1 MNDDTI
7 ELTVDTR
14 ELEWALEQLSQRA
27 AGQVMRDA
35 LQAAGDVML
44 ESVVDHTPERTDE
57 ETPEQTSLPPG
68 ILKADMHTQVGL
80 SKKTGTGFVKV
91 GPSKDI
97 GGLVAYRQEN
107 GWTLTTHGSPGK
119 HGGRKPIRDIPG
131 KHFMA
136 AAFDESA
143 EAAVDVFCET
153 LQNILGYGEGS
164 TPANN
169 SHDVEFG

>member
-1 MNDDTI
+1 LTEDTI

-14 ELEWALEQLSQRA
+14 ELEWALEQLSRRA
-27 AGQVMRDA
+27 AGKVMLDA
-35 LQAAGDVML
+35 LQAGGNVML
-44 ESVVDHTPERTDE
+44 EAVVTHTPERTDE
-57 ETPEQTSLPPG
+57 ETPEGTSLPPG

-107 GWTLTTHGSPGK
+107 GWTLRE
-119 HGGRKPIRDIPG
+119 HGGARVRGQHKAIRDIPG

-136 AAFDESA
+136 TAFDESA
-143 EAAVDVFCET
+143 EAAVDAFVDA
-153 LQNILGYGEGS
+153 LGNLLGYGE
-164 TPANN
+164 N
-169 SHDVEFG
+169 SLPEGNSRDVEFG

>member
-1 MNDDTI
+1 MDDAI
-7 ELTVDTR
+7 ELTIDTR
-14 ELEWALEQLSQRA
+14 ELEAALGRLSQRA

-35 LQAAGDVML
+35 LQAAGNVML
-44 ESVVDHTPERTDE
+44 EAVVDHTPERTDE
-57 ETPEQTSLPPG
+57 ETPEGTSLPPG

-107 GWTLTTHGSPGK
+107 GWTLTEHGGKVTHG
-119 HGGRKPIRDIPG
+119 RREPIRDIPG

-143 EAAVDVFCET
+143 EAAVDAFCEE
-153 LQNILGYGEGS
+153 LQDILSYGENAR
-164 TPANN
+164 PENN